1 MADPTPSATDP
12 TPSSSASQ
20 TDVAD
25 QLTHLMGETG
35 GLQNVMGA
43 FRIKVH
49 HVQGFPWGEV
59 FKLLLYR
66 DFKVDVR
73 RQKADIY
80 IEARP

>member
-1 MADPTPSATDP
+1 MADPTPPA
-12 TPSSSASQ
+12 SSPESQ
-20 TDVAD
+20 PDVAD
-25 QLTHLMGETG
+25 QLTRLMGETG

-49 HVQGFPWGEV
+49 HVQGFPWGDV

-73 RQKADIY
+73 RQKADLY